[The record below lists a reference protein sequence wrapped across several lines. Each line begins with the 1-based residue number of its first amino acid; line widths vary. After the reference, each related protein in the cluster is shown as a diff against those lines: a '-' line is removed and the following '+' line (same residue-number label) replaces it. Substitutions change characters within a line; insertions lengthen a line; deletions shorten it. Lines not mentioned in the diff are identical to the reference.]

1 MIKCMVLDGD
11 CIDERHLMLVVF
23 WAPNVH
29 SMYNLRH
36 VGHEHDVVVEAHWSS
51 QRGTIMS

>member
-1 MIKCMVLDGD
+1 MVLDG
-11 CIDERHLMLVVF
+11 HALMGGGEG
-23 WAPNVH
+23 ASMH

>member
-1 MIKCMVLDGD
+1 MVLDGD

-23 WAPNVH
+23 WGPNVH

-36 VGHEHDVVVEAHWSS
+36 VGPEHDCGLWKHIGVVNVRLLYLEV
-51 QRGTIMS
+51 